1 MKSSGLELLKIMN
14 SGHVNS
20 EWKDNFKDD
29 LADLKIQS
37 MKLNYKNENT
47 NFYFCLSEAQILNNN
62 LHGERYYKNI
72 FFHRYSNF
80 MYNLVRLISR
90 PKLISIFD

>member
-47 NFYFCLSEAQILNNN
+47 NFYFCLLEAQILNNN
-62 LHGERYYKNI
+62 LHDERFYKNI
-72 FFHRYSNF
+72 FFS
-80 MYNLVRLISR
+80 
-90 PKLISIFD
+90 SIF